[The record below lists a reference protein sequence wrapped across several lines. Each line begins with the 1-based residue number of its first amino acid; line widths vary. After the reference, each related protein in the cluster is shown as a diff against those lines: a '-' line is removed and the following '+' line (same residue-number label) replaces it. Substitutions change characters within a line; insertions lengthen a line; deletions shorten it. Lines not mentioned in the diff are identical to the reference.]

1 VKRTAQRGLIII
13 EDKRREAE
21 LGISLRPLLVSQ
33 TARFE
38 GSINRCL
45 VVTAAHKARS
55 MLGKPIELSDEV
67 SEIVDSFVGTRAQVR
82 LGAGHRSSRLIT

>member
-1 VKRTAQRGLIII
+1 MII

-38 GSINRCL
+38 EEYQ
-45 VVTAAHKARS
+45 
-55 MLGKPIELSDEV
+55 PLSR
-67 SEIVDSFVGTRAQVR
+67 GYGRP
-82 LGAGHRSSRLIT
+82 